1 MLMCGGLLFAAVP
14 ASAGDGTQT
23 VQEKAPAHPA
33 KKWRV
38 AYIEGGGY
46 TDYQRILAA
55 TAKGLAELGVIADG
69 DVPIPEKTDDTRPI
83 WDWLA
88 EHAGGDRLVF
98 LKDGYYSANWDAAQR
113 AANRKALLDRIR
125 EKGDVDMIFAFG
137 TWAGL
142 DMATADISVPVFSMS
157 VTDAVQAGIA
167 KSLKDSGRD
176 NLHAQIDP
184 ERYKRQIA
192 VFHDIFGFKKMGI
205 PYEDTPEGRSDVS
218 LAAIESHP

>member
-1 MLMCGGLLFAAVP
+1 MAMCPSGE
-14 ASAGDGTQT
+14 DGR
-23 VQEKAPAHPA
+23 HPA
-33 KKWRV
+33 
-38 AYIEGGGY
+38 
-46 TDYQRILAA
+46 
-55 TAKGLAELGVIADG
+55 
-69 DVPIPEKTDDTRPI
+69 I

-125 EKGDVDMIFAFG
+125 EKGDVDMIFCLRHMG
-137 TWAGL
+137 RAGHGH
-142 DMATADISVPVFSMS
+142 SRYFRPVFSMS

-184 ERYKRQIA
+184 ERYKRQIRR
-192 VFHDIFGFKKMGI
+192 F
-205 PYEDTPEGRSDVS
+205 S
-218 LAAIESHP
+218 